1 MSVRTIMQKGG
12 GVQRRLVSRQHW
24 QKQPNACSISID
36 YGKLEGQ
43 VVGLL
48 WELKTADLNP
58 STPDRLAIQQATAQ
72 LEAIDARLAECENAL
87 QDYGNRN
94 AKPITQLVQAV
105 EGLSAERKR
114 AMANLESVRTNEYQS
129 KAKPLEQVKG
139 ILQTIAEHPKEEQ
152 VALRLKLRT
161 LIAAL
166 VERIDV
172 NPCKV
177 EGRVWADVTIRL
189 RNGATRTVLMTDKTD
204 RSGAREFWNFTP
216 PPR

>member
-1 MSVRTIMQKGG
+1 MQKKGG

-24 QKQPNACSISID
+24 QKQPDSCSISID
-36 YGKLEGQ
+36 YYKLEAQ
-43 VVGLL
+43 VVRLL
-48 WELKTADLNP
+48 WELKAADLNP
-58 STPDRLAIQQATAQ
+58 TTPDRLAIQQATAE

-87 QDYGNRN
+87 QDYENRN
-94 AKPITQLVQAV
+94 AKPITQLVQAA
-105 EGLSAERKR
+105 EGLSLERKR
-114 AMANLESVRTNEYQS
+114 AMANLESVRTNEHQAKS
-129 KAKPLEQVKG
+129 KPLEQVKG

-172 NPCKV
+172 NPSKV
-177 EGRVWADVTIRL
+177 EGRVLASVIIRL
-189 RNGATRTVLMTDKTD
+189 RNGATRTVLITAKTD
-204 RSGAREFWNFTP
+204 RSGARGFWNFTP